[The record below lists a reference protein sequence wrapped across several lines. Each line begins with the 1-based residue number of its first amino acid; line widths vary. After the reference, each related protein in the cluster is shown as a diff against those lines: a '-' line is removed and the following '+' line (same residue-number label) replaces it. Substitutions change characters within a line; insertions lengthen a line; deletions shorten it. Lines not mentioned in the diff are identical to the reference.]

1 MVGYPDSLPAHLDDM
16 EGPELI
22 PTKSIDMEEW
32 DRVDQ
37 IMEAFSQGPSAMDL
51 LIDTVIA
58 NAEEEFCEMNRIVN
72 NLDELDPDV
81 RTEMEEFIL
90 DRLAEM
96 VDGR

>member
-1 MVGYPDSLPAHLDDM
+1 MVEYLDPIPSRLDDM
-16 EGPELI
+16 EGPESI
-22 PTKSIDMEEW
+22 PIKSIDVGEW

-37 IMEAFSQGPSAMDL
+37 IMEAFSKGPSAMDL

-58 NAEEEFCEMNRIVN
+58 NAEEEFCEMNGIVN

-81 RTEMEEFIL
+81 RTEMEEFIQ

-96 VDGR
+96 V